1 MAYLLDLSEQAQK
14 DIVFHKTSGNKGILK
29 KLSVLLNELTQHPFE
44 GTGKPEQLKHNL
56 AGYFSRRINQEH
68 RLVYRIDNGVVKIVS
83 AKGHYV

>member
-1 MAYLLDLSEQAQK
+1 MAYILDLSEQAQK
-14 DIVFHKTSGNKGILK
+14 DITFHKVSGNKGILK

-56 AGYFSRRINQEH
+56 AGYLSRRINHEH
-68 RLVYRIDNGVVKIVS
+68 RLVYRVDDAIVKIVS